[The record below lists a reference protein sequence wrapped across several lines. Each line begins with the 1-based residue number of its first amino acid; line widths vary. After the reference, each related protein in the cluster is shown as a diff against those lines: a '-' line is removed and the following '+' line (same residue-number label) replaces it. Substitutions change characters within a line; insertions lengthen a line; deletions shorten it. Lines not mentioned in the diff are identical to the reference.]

1 MLFLGKI
8 IEMSDQ
14 FQTVIFFVRHGDTD
28 QGYSSDPT
36 QDGQRLLTDGGRQQI
51 KRVGEY
57 LKEFAPVVVY
67 SSPMERVQQTAAIL
81 RDEAG
86 VEATVIIESE
96 LHEIYDDSSYDSVG
110 GRVGK
115 FLEKIITAH
124 AGRQLVC
131 ATHMDVI
138 ESLLKSLNVS
148 AEEADLPCRTAD
160 CYRLVFADK
169 TLVECLKIPI
179 GHKG

>member
-1 MLFLGKI
+1 
-8 IEMSDQ
+8 MSEQ

-28 QGYSSDPT
+28 LSYSSDPT
-36 QDGQRLLTDGGRQQI
+36 QDGQRRLTEGGKQQI

-57 LKEFAPVVVY
+57 LKEFAPVAVY

-86 VEATVIIESE
+86 VEASVLIEPE
-96 LHEIYDDSSYDSVG
+96 LHEIYDDGSYNSVG
-110 GRVGK
+110 SRVGK
-115 FLEKIITAH
+115 FLEKIIAAH
-124 AGRQLVC
+124 AGQQLIC

-138 ESLLKSLNVS
+138 ESLLKSLDVS

-160 CYRLVFADK
+160 CYRLVFAEK

-179 GHKG
+179 GRKG